1 LFPELRRGRDK
12 TYRRYELM
20 TLTYDLWLM
29 RVVVLH
35 PQTKFEVRIGLAI
48 QKIGARCVSALMG
61 LATL

>member
-1 LFPELRRGRDK
+1 
-12 TYRRYELM
+12 M

-29 RVVVLH
+29 RVVVLN